1 MCVCVCVHACVC
13 VCVCCVCVC
22 VRVCACTYGALW
34 LQCIVCDNNTNL
46 SVKVQVNSLQNTH
59 FQVKSNL
66 SSIFGR
72 CHLGTAERQR
82 ELQHKPVVQHTD
94 TK

>member
-1 MCVCVCVHACVC
+1 MERCGYSVLCVI
-13 VCVCCVCVC
+13 
-22 VRVCACTYGALW
+22 T
-34 LQCIVCDNNTNL
+34 IPIL
-46 SVKVQVNSLQNTH
+46 SVKVQVNSLKNTH

-66 SSIFGR
+66 SSIFGK

-82 ELQHKPVVQHTD
+82 ELQHKSVVQHTD